1 MAERPQS
8 AFQNNSNFDP
18 DIPQMYKHF
27 VTGGSTPGDNEAGE
41 NVGIDDLRGQ
51 ISIGVTGQT
60 TKNLIA
66 SLNISPTSKTP
77 APSANTSTPV
87 QLAQESRCH
96 TFFRILGFPVIN
108 KDKSAFYNPGLDVVK
123 VPGVTRKIS
132 LATKIQIASNI
143 DPKFETL
150 SQIRE
155 SYANNT
161 LHVFNVPTSV
171 EAGVLSLMS
180 GTYGENGA
188 PNLRKFT
195 SDSFK
200 NGDDPFDFEVNNQVN
215 KISIFSTYSLVG
227 DNKVLLADYQDSNGR
242 KPNAS
247 ITNPSVFQQHFHII
261 KPFMVDPRIDFSI
274 WSNESKT
281 STGLSKRVAVPFV
294 PNATYLKA
302 NSTSF
307 CERPLL
313 EKIITERFSQFNSI
327 VDSGTATTDIV
338 NYVKEVKSIQT
349 INIGD
354 VTISQLFSNSIY
366 KLSEQAAF
374 AQYLSIIRAMMYKL
388 SKAIHTIY
396 AVQGDYYWL
405 PVPSPLGPD
414 NGSGARAVPLNKNVS
429 SDLLTSYDFDIA
441 FNQAQVLMSNINAT
455 VSQANTKPDRGG
467 FAFNAFF
474 NYKLPFDSS
483 ASDAQGNVSA
493 QTQETLGSTRLKQLN
508 DASKALQVVEM
519 IMGEFSGFG
528 LCDIIAIM
536 AALYVM
542 PKEDLLGFLDDDAIV
557 RAENSLKQPLAG
569 QRPNI
574 QEALDS
580 LTKTVKGFY
589 QIMDQ
594 VFQDQFHN
602 NGPEI

>member
-8 AFQNNSNFDP
+8 AFQNNSNFEP
-18 DIPQMYKHF
+18 DITKMYKHF
-27 VTGGSTPGDNEAGE
+27 VTGGSTPNDNETGE

-51 ISIGVTGQT
+51 ISISVTGQT

-66 SLNISPTSKTP
+66 SLNINPKSTK
-77 APSANTSTPV
+77 PSNSTSTSIPV

-96 TFFRILGFPVIN
+96 TFFRILGLPVIN

-123 VPGVTRKIS
+123 IPGVTRNIS
-132 LATKIQIASNI
+132 LDDKIQIASNI
-143 DPKFETL
+143 DPKFEQL
-150 SQIRE
+150 SQVRE

-161 LHVFNVPTSV
+161 LHVFNVPESV

-195 SDSFK
+195 SDTFK
-200 NGDDPFDFEVNNQVN
+200 NGDDSFDFDIKNQIN
-215 KISIFSTYSLVG
+215 KISIFSTFSLVG
-227 DNKVLLADYQDSNGR
+227 NNKILLADYQDSSGV

-274 WSNESKT
+274 WANESKT
-281 STGLSKRVAVPFV
+281 STGMSKRVAVPFV

-302 NSTSF
+302 NSTSY

-313 EKIITERFSQFNSI
+313 EKIISERFSQFNSV
-327 VDSGTATTDIV
+327 VDSGQATEDIV
-338 NYVKEVKSIQT
+338 NYVKEVKNIQS

-354 VTISQLFSNSIY
+354 VTIGDLFSNSIY
-366 KLSEQAAF
+366 KLSEQSSF

-388 SKAIHTIY
+388 VQAINTIY
-396 AVQGDYYWL
+396 AAQGDYYWL
-405 PVPSPLGPD
+405 PIPSTSGPE
-414 NGSGARAVPLNKNVS
+414 NGCSIRAVPLNSNVS
-429 SDLLTSYDFDIA
+429 SDLMTPFDFDIA
-441 FNQAQVLMSNINAT
+441 FNNAQVLLSSSSVST
-455 VSQANTKPDRGG
+455 SQANSTPDRGG
-467 FAFNAFF
+467 YAFNAFF
-474 NYKLPFDSS
+474 NYKLPFDAS
-483 ASDAQGNVSA
+483 ASDSEGNVSA
-493 QTQETLGSTRLKQLN
+493 QTQETLGSIREKELN
-508 DASKALQVVEM
+508 GASKALQTVEM
-519 IMGEFSGFG
+519 IMGEFSGLG

-536 AALYVM
+536 GALYVM
-542 PKEDLLGFLDDDAIV
+542 PKENLLGFLDDDAII
-557 RAENSLKQPLAG
+557 RAEAALKQPLADD
-569 QRPNI
+569 RPEI
-574 QEALDS
+574 QDAMDA

-594 VFQDQFHN
+594 IFQDQFNN
-602 NGPEI
+602 NGSDI

>member
-18 DIPQMYKHF
+18 DIPKMYKHF

-87 QLAQESRCH
+87 QLVQESRCH

-123 VPGVTRKIS
+123 IPGVTRKIS

-143 DPKFETL
+143 DPKFEAL
-150 SQIRE
+150 SQVRE

-161 LHVFNVPTSV
+161 LRVFNVPTSV

-200 NGDDPFDFEVNNQVN
+200 NGDDSFDFEVNNQVN
-215 KISIFSTYSLVG
+215 NISIFSTYSLVG
-227 DNKVLLADYQDSNGR
+227 DNKILLADYQDSSGR

-294 PNATYLKA
+294 PNAKYLKA

-327 VDSGTATTDIV
+327 DSGTATTNIV

-405 PVPSPLGPD
+405 PVPSTLGPE
-414 NGSGARAVPLNKNVS
+414 NGSGARAVPLNENVS
-429 SDLLTSYDFDIA
+429 LDLVTSYDFDIA
-441 FNQAQVLMSNINAT
+441 FNQARVLMSNINAN
-455 VSQANTKPDRGG
+455 VFQANTKPDRGG

-474 NYKLPFDSS
+474 NHKLPFDSS

-493 QTQETLGSTRLKQLN
+493 QTQETLDSIRLKHLDN
-508 DASKALQVVEM
+508 ASKALQVVEM

-536 AALYVM
+536 GALYVM

-574 QEALDS
+574 QDALDS